1 MKVKYIK
8 KYRYVIPKVISDK
21 YNLKKNP
28 LEKLYRVYNKQLK
41 KLIIVSEIKFCN
53 LLLIYEF
60 VKFNKYKLYK
70 KIILL
75 FFYFYIWYEV
85 FYFFYLKKYNFT
97 IIYSIL

>member
-75 FFYFYIWYEV
+75 FSIFIYGMK
-85 FYFFYLKKYNFT
+85 YFFLLFKK
-97 IIYSIL
+97 I